1 MVEKNV
7 SEQGLFITLEG
18 IEGSG
23 KTTQIKIL
31 EDLFA
36 MRKIKYISTREPGGT
51 RIGDAIRN
59 ILLNPDHQA
68 MVPTTELLLYA
79 ASRAQHVAEVI
90 QPALDAGMVV
100 LCDRFYD
107 ATFAYQGA
115 ARGQSTKL
123 IADLNNL
130 ATNGLKPR
138 LTFVLDCPAEVG
150 LRRARERF
158 FEKNGTQGGDRI
170 EAEDLAFHE
179 RVRDYYLA
187 VAKAEPQRVM
197 VIDANDNIHAIR
209 EVLIRE
215 VERLL

>member
-1 MVEKNV
+1 MADKNV

-36 MRKIKYISTREPGGT
+36 MRKIKFISTREPGGT
-51 RIGDAIRN
+51 VIGDAIRK
-59 ILLNPDHQA
+59 ILLNPDHRA
-68 MVPTTELLLYA
+68 MVPITELLLYA

-90 QPALDAGMVV
+90 QPALDAGKVV

-107 ATFAYQGA
+107 ATFAYQGN
-115 ARGQSTKL
+115 ARGQSMAL
-123 IADLNNL
+123 IDTLNTL

-138 LTFVLDCPAEVG
+138 LTLVLDCPAEVG

-158 FEKNGTQGGDRI
+158 FEKTGTQGADRI

-179 RVRDYYLA
+179 KVREYYLSL
-187 VAKAEPQRVM
+187 AKTEPQRVR
-197 VIDANDNIHAIR
+197 VIDGNDNIHAIR
-209 EVLIRE
+209 EVLIQE

>member
-1 MVEKNV
+1 MVAKNI

-36 MRKIKYISTREPGGT
+36 MRKIQFVSTREPGGT

-59 ILLNPDHQA
+59 ILLSPDHKA
-68 MVPTTELLLYA
+68 MVPITELLLYA

-90 QPALDAGMVV
+90 QPALDSGKVV
-100 LCDRFYD
+100 LCDRFFD

-115 ARGQSTKL
+115 ARGQSREL
-123 IADLNNL
+123 IATLNQW
-130 ATNGLKPR
+130 ATGGLKPR
-138 LTFVLDCPAEVG
+138 LTFVLDCPAETG

-179 RVRDYYLA
+179 RVREYYLEI
-187 VAKAEPQRVM
+187 AKAEPQRVRL
-197 VIDANDNIHAIR
+197 VDATDNIHAIR